1 MKTSFAGDSLL
12 AAFLTAALFG
22 FAPMSWGQ
30 QGPTL
35 PSTGSQIPNQTMIG
49 QSGGTMNDQLQFGT
63 MGHQVARDQQDAY
76 DAFLKERDAARKI
89 QRGRDFLRRYPKS
102 PFEEQV
108 DATLMDAY
116 RTQSDWKNEYDYGDQ
131 ALTLNPN
138 DVDVLATVGWTIP
151 HVYQPSD
158 PDATQELDKAEKY
171 AKHAIEVL
179 TAMPKPHGLTDA
191 EFGAAK
197 AKRTYQAHSALG
209 LVYFRR
215 DDYGDS
221 ANELEQSTKGNP
233 APDQTDFYVLG
244 VDLMHLSRF
253 GEAADAFRGCGGIAG
268 ALRVP
273 CQNNAAAADAQAAKP
288 NPQ

>member
-1 MKTSFAGDSLL
+1 MKTTFAGNLL
-12 AAFLTAALFG
+12 RTACLTAALFG
-22 FAPMSWGQ
+22 FASMSWGQ
-30 QGPTL
+30 PGPAVPTV
-35 PSTGSQIPNQTMIG
+35 STGIPNQTMIG

-63 MGHQVARDQQDAY
+63 MGHQVARDQQEAY
-76 DAFLKERDAARKI
+76 EVFLKERDAAKKI
-89 QRGRDFLRRYPKS
+89 QRGREFLRRYPKS

-108 DATLMDAY
+108 DAALMDTY
-116 RTQSDWKNEYDYGDQ
+116 RTQSDWKNEYDFGDQ

-158 PDATQELDKAEKY
+158 PDAEQELDKAEKY
-171 AKHAIEVL
+171 AKHAIEL
-179 TAMPKPHGLTDA
+179 LATMPKPHDLTDA

-209 LVYFRR
+209 LTYFRR

-221 ANELEQSTKGNP
+221 ANELEQSTKGNL
-233 APDQTDFYVLG
+233 APDQTDLYVLG
-244 VDLMHLSRF
+244 MDLIHLSRF

-268 ALRVP
+268 ALQVP
-273 CQNNAAAADAQAAKP
+273 CQKNAAAADAQAAKP
-288 NPQ
+288 NP